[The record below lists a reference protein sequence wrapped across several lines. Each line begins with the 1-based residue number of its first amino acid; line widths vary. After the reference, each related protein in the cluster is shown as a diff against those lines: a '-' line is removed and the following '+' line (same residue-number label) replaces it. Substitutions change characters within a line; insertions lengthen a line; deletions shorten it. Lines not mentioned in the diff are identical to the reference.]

1 MEKSTNVDMIHGPLL
16 KKMVLFALPLALGS
30 VFQQLF
36 NMVDS
41 AVVGQFA
48 SSEALAAVGA
58 NGSVVNLFVNFF
70 VGISVGSSALIANYI
85 GSGNDKNISKGVH
98 TSISIALICGTFLAV
113 FVQFVAEPLLL
124 LMGTPE
130 NVIGL
135 AVLYLRIYAV
145 GMPFILLYNFGS
157 AVLRS
162 AGNSKTPF
170 YALVVGGVVNA
181 CLNLI
186 LVIIFHLSVDGVAI
200 ATVVSNILSSSI
212 VLYTLAHEKEV
223 LRFHFNKL
231 TVSKNELR
239 KILQIG
245 IPAGIQ
251 GTVFSL
257 SNVVI
262 QSSLNSFGSSV
273 VAGSA
278 AAINFEYIGYCIIN
292 GFSQAATT
300 FVGQNYGAK
309 EYDRCHKVW
318 KLTLF
323 TGMAI
328 AFVIDMTVVLFRVP
342 LVHLFT
348 SDIQV
353 IPHALQRVLQIMSF
367 HWLIATYEITG
378 SALRGYGK
386 SMAPALLTVFGTCV
400 IRLIWVYFVNNFY
413 HTYSMLLLVYP
424 VSWLITGTLVIGYY
438 FIVRKQLTNEIA

>member
-1 MEKSTNVDMIHGPLL
+1 MDNSTKIDMLHGPLL
-16 KKMVLFALPLALGS
+16 KKMIIFAMPLALGS

-85 GSGNDKNISKGVH
+85 GSGNEKSISKGVH
-98 TSISIALICGTFLAV
+98 TSISIALICGLFLAIL
-113 FVQFVAEPLLL
+113 VQFVARPLLL
-124 LMGTPE
+124 LMGTPQDII
-130 NVIGL
+130 NL
-135 AVLYLRIYAV
+135 AVLYLRIYAL

-157 AVLRS
+157 AILRS

-170 YALVVGGVVNA
+170 LALVVGGIVNA
-181 CLNLI
+181 CLNLV

-200 ATVVSNILSSSI
+200 ATVVSNVLSSLI
-212 VLYTLAHEKEV
+212 VLYTLAH
-223 LRFHFNKL
+223 
-231 TVSKNELR
+231 KNELLHFSF
-239 KILQIG
+239 KHLAISKKELFSILQIG
-245 IPAGIQ
+245 VPAGIQ

-278 AAINFEYIGYCIIN
+278 AAVNFEYIGYCIIN

-300 FVGQNYGAK
+300 FVGQNYGANQY
-309 EYDRCHKVW
+309 ERCHKVW
-318 KLTLF
+318 KLAIS
-323 TGMAI
+323 TGMFI
-328 AFVIDMTVVLFRVP
+328 AFVIDVIIVLLRAP

-348 SDIQV
+348 LDSLV
-353 IPHALQRVLQIMSF
+353 IPYAMQRVLQCMSL
-367 HWLIATYEITG
+367 HWLLGTYEITG
-378 SALRGYGK
+378 SALRGLGK

-400 IRLIWVYFVNNFY
+400 VRLIWVYFVNNFY

-424 VSWLITGTLVIGYY
+424 ISWIITGTLVIGYY
-438 FIVRKQLTNEIA
+438 FIVKRKVLVAQ